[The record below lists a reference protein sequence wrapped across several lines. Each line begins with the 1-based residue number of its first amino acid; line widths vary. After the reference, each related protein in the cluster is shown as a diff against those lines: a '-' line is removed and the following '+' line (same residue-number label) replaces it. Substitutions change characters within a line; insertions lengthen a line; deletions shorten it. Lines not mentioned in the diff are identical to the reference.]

1 MKKKIS
7 IFIFSLLIFSIVY
20 GAYQCVDK
28 IIVTNKYKKVV
39 STPCLKSKDGN
50 CYCWDYVYGDG
61 DESRR
66 EDCQRSCDLEACN
79 TWNSDKKIDYQT
91 KKCSSDKRRCRCYSG
106 PELGAF
112 CVEYDCIEYLSEVTT
127 ERVWCGSLYCK

>member
-1 MKKKIS
+1 MI
-7 IFIFSLLIFSIVY
+7 Y
-20 GAYQCVDK
+20 GAYQCIDK

-61 DESRR
+61 GEERR
-66 EDCQRSCDLEACN
+66 EDGQRSWDLEACN
-79 TWNSDKKIDYQT
+79 AWNSDKKIDYQT
-91 KKCSSDKRRCRCYSG
+91 KKCSSDKKRCRCYSG
-106 PELGAF
+106 PELGAP

-127 ERVWCGSLYCK
+127 ERVWCTSSYCH